1 MENPGQAAAFCLGQ
15 GWQVICDLKGNRTLK
30 GAQRGN
36 SRCASRRFCLMS
48 DDEERKRGQRS
59 QDLMMKD
66 GTKNLTVKGV

>member
-1 MENPGQAAAFCLGQ
+1 
-15 GWQVICDLKGNRTLK
+15 
-30 GAQRGN
+30 
-36 SRCASRRFCLMS
+36 MS